1 MANLRDEKKHE
12 VEQCAH
18 DKITVETMKALLRKE
33 HRKNRLEHTK
43 TNHCCNLPKP
53 TRAQSHTNGN
63 EGVCSIPKH
72 AI

>member
-1 MANLRDEKKHE
+1 MANSRNDKKHE

-18 DKITVETMKALLRKE
+18 KKIMVETMKALLRKE
-33 HRKNRLEHTK
+33 HRKSRLEHTK

-53 TRAQSHTNGN
+53 IRAQSHTDRN
-63 EGVCSIPKH
+63 EGVCSIAKH